1 MSKDV
6 YIWKVGF
13 QEVGKMTPKIHLSMM
28 GIVPNFVVLQYEP
41 AQKSERAEKLERKTF
56 AGSSSTFLAMG
67 TQDTMESK

>member
-1 MSKDV
+1 
-6 YIWKVGF
+6 
-13 QEVGKMTPKIHLSMM
+13 MTPKIHLSMM